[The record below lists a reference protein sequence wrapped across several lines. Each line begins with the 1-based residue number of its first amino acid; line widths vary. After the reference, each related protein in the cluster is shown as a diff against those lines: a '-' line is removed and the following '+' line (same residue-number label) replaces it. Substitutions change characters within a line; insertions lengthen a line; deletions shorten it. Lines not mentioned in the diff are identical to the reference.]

1 MILPDVDV
9 GCDLSPVRGLATP
22 CRMSAG
28 SSDCHLA
35 DKNLNFGNSS
45 YCHLADKK
53 RTLETLPPIAI

>member
-1 MILPDVDV
+1 MDVQARGEAFSLKKDYLPDDDV

-35 DKNLNFGNSS
+35 DK
-45 YCHLADKK
+45 K
-53 RTLETLPPIAI
+53 RTLETLPIAI